1 MQVPKDY
8 IACNIEYFTLVKD
21 VIVMKDNNI
30 EHFKCKNID
39 SLPKLMY
46 NISIEKDIK
55 DIIISG
61 QKDIANEIA
70 NQIMSMEVHQYNT
83 NNIKVNNF
91 CYKLNL

>member
-39 SLPKLMY
+39 SLPKIMY
-46 NISIEKDIK
+46 NISMEKDIK

-61 QKDIANEIA
+61 QRDIANKIA

-83 NNIKVNNF
+83 NNIKVTII
-91 CYKLNL
+91 

>member
-61 QKDIANEIA
+61 QKDIANKIA

-83 NNIKVNNF
+83 NNIKVTII
-91 CYKLNL
+91 

>member
-8 IACNIEYFTLVKD
+8 IACNIEYFTLAKD
-21 VIVMKDNNI
+21 VIVMKDNNV

-70 NQIMSMEVHQYNT
+70 NRIMSMEVHQYNT
-83 NNIKVNNF
+83 NNIKVTII
-91 CYKLNL
+91 

>member
-39 SLPKLMY
+39 FLPKLMY

-61 QKDIANEIA
+61 QKDIANKIA

-83 NNIKVNNF
+83 NNIKVTII
-91 CYKLNL
+91 

>member
-8 IACNIEYFTLVKD
+8 IACNIEYFTLAKD
-21 VIVMKDNNI
+21 VVVMKDNNI

-61 QKDIANEIA
+61 QKDIANKIA
-70 NQIMSMEVHQYNT
+70 NQIMSMEVHEYNT
-83 NNIKVNNF
+83 NNIKVTII
-91 CYKLNL
+91 

>member
-61 QKDIANEIA
+61 QKDIADKIA
-70 NQIMSMEVHQYNT
+70 NQITSMEVHQYNT
-83 NNIKVNNF
+83 NNIKVTII
-91 CYKLNL
+91 

>member
-21 VIVMKDNNI
+21 VVVMKDNNI

-61 QKDIANEIA
+61 QRDIADKIA

-83 NNIKVNNF
+83 NNIKVTII
-91 CYKLNL
+91 

>member
-61 QKDIANEIA
+61 QKDIADKIA
-70 NQIMSMEVHQYNT
+70 NQIISMEVHQYNT
-83 NNIKVNNF
+83 NNIKVTII
-91 CYKLNL
+91 

>member
-55 DIIISG
+55 NIIISG
-61 QKDIANEIA
+61 QRDIADKIA
-70 NQIMSMEVHQYNT
+70 NRIMSMEVHEYNT
-83 NNIKVNNF
+83 NNIKVTII
-91 CYKLNL
+91 

>member
-39 SLPKLMY
+39 FLPKMMY

-61 QKDIANEIA
+61 QKDIANKIA
-70 NQIMSMEVHQYNT
+70 NQIMSMEVHEYNT
-83 NNIKVNNF
+83 NNIKVTII
-91 CYKLNL
+91 

>member
-1 MQVPKDY
+1 MQVPKNY

-70 NQIMSMEVHQYNT
+70 NRIMSMEVHQYNT
-83 NNIKVNNF
+83 NNIKVTII
-91 CYKLNL
+91 

>member
-8 IACNIEYFTLVKD
+8 IACNIEYFTLAKD
-21 VIVMKDNNI
+21 VVVMKDNNI

-39 SLPKLMY
+39 FLPKLMY

-61 QKDIANEIA
+61 QKDMADKIA

-83 NNIKVNNF
+83 NNIKVTII
-91 CYKLNL
+91 

>member
-1 MQVPKDY
+1 MQVPKNY

-83 NNIKVNNF
+83 NNIKVTII
-91 CYKLNL
+91 

>member
-21 VIVMKDNNI
+21 VIVMKNNSI

-61 QKDIANEIA
+61 QKDIADKIA

-83 NNIKVNNF
+83 NNIKVTII
-91 CYKLNL
+91 

>member
-1 MQVPKDY
+1 MQIPKDY

-21 VIVMKDNNI
+21 VIVMMDNNI

-46 NISIEKDIK
+46 NKSIEKDIK

-61 QKDIANEIA
+61 QKDIANKIA

-83 NNIKVNNF
+83 NNIKVTII
-91 CYKLNL
+91 

>member
-8 IACNIEYFTLVKD
+8 IACNIEYFTLAKD

-61 QKDIANEIA
+61 QKDIANKIA
-70 NQIMSMEVHQYNT
+70 NQIMSMEVHEYNT
-83 NNIKVNNF
+83 NNIKVTII
-91 CYKLNL
+91 

>member
-46 NISIEKDIK
+46 NISIEKDSK

-61 QKDIANEIA
+61 QKDIANKIA
-70 NQIMSMEVHQYNT
+70 NQIMSMEVHEYNT
-83 NNIKVNNF
+83 NNIKVTII
-91 CYKLNL
+91 

>member
-39 SLPKLMY
+39 FLPKLMY

-70 NQIMSMEVHQYNT
+70 NQIMSMEVHEYNT
-83 NNIKVNNF
+83 NNIKVTII
-91 CYKLNL
+91 

>member
-8 IACNIEYFTLVKD
+8 IACNIEYFTLAKD
-21 VIVMKDNNI
+21 VVVMKDNNI

-61 QKDIANEIA
+61 QKDIANKIA

-83 NNIKVNNF
+83 NNIKVTII
-91 CYKLNL
+91 

>member
-8 IACNIEYFTLVKD
+8 IACNIEYFTLAKD
-21 VIVMKDNNI
+21 VVVMKDNNI

-39 SLPKLMY
+39 FLPKMMY

-61 QKDIANEIA
+61 QKDIANKIA

-83 NNIKVNNF
+83 NNIKVTII
-91 CYKLNL
+91 

>member
-8 IACNIEYFTLVKD
+8 IACNIEYFTLAKD
-21 VIVMKDNNI
+21 VVVMKDNNI

-39 SLPKLMY
+39 FLPKLMY

-83 NNIKVNNF
+83 NNIKVTII
-91 CYKLNL
+91 

>member
-21 VIVMKDNNI
+21 VVVMKDNNI

-61 QKDIANEIA
+61 QKDIANKIA
-70 NQIMSMEVHQYNT
+70 NQIMSMEVHEYNT
-83 NNIKVNNF
+83 NNIKVTII
-91 CYKLNL
+91 

>member
-1 MQVPKDY
+1 MQVPKAY

-61 QKDIANEIA
+61 QKDIADKIA

-83 NNIKVNNF
+83 NNIKVTII
-91 CYKLNL
+91 

>member
-61 QKDIANEIA
+61 QKDIADKIA
-70 NQIMSMEVHQYNT
+70 NQIMSMEIHQYNT
-83 NNIKVNNF
+83 NNIKVTII
-91 CYKLNL
+91 